1 MTVDPAALLSSADCS
16 MSGLS
21 STGCYNGIQY
31 HCLYN
36 ITHSLAWSPWY
47 PKNCTSPL
55 QINLKS
61 AYEGSPCSIE
71 GSTEC
76 VNDITYQCVYFT
88 TEALTWNQY
97 FTGACNGTTLPIPPQ
112 ILPAGVAPCFPLY
125 QPGTTYTGGTIV
137 SLNSTNYQSKYYT
150 TSSPTQ
156 STDWT
161 SLGPCDATSLT
172 PRYWANWAGYSR
184 PQNNLDKLDL
194 SGFSAINY
202 AFLKPLPDG
211 SVTSF
216 DAYADGIHIPV
227 LNGAVRMKYPN
238 LRTMVSVGG
247 WSGSKDFSTIAG
259 NAAARDTF
267 VKAVRGYID
276 SNGFDGVDID
286 WEYPRGKGLECNT
299 VSGEDPVN
307 YLKLLQALRGE
318 LGSKRAISLAVSVD
332 VSRYVVN
339 GTNYLPLYAKYVSY
353 FQVMAYDFY
362 GSWSPYTDWNSNLNA
377 PSKKDPSQP
386 KANGP
391 VYSISSAIKTY
402 MALKIPKK
410 QIVVGLSFYGRSW
423 QVSPNPPL
431 NGLYQPC
438 AGVKQSSGEC
448 APIIGDVLDVMT
460 YPDACGNQAHS
471 TVWMYMN
478 LRGDSRSGNAGFTQL
493 NAPLAGG
500 PSTASNGWT
509 RRYFKYA
516 EGATLYHPSYRG
528 APTVIMY
535 DDPTSIKAKAG
546 WAKKQGLGG
555 VMAWE
560 IDQDYMGEMIGALRN
575 GWAGK

>member
-61 AYEGSPCSIE
+61 AYQGSPCSIE

-172 PRYWANWAGYSR
+172 PRPFTTPGVVGYWANWAGYSR

-299 VSGEDPVN
+299 VSGEDP
-307 YLKLLQALRGE
+307 
-318 LGSKRAISLAVSVD
+318 AISLAVSVD

-362 GSWSPYTDWNSNLNA
+362 GILDPGAHTQTGTQTKRA
-377 PSKKDPSQP
+377 FQKDPSQP

-410 QIVVGLSFYGRSW
+410 QIV
-423 QVSPNPPL
+423 
-431 NGLYQPC
+431 PC
-438 AGVKQSSGEC
+438 AGVKQSSGAC

-471 TVWMYMN
+471 TVWI
-478 LRGDSRSGNAGFTQL
+478 SGNAGFTQL

-500 PSTASNGWT
+500 PSTASNGWM

-516 EGATLYHPSYRG
+516 EGATLFHPSYRG

-546 WAKKQGLGG
+546 WAKN
-555 VMAWE
+555 
-560 IDQDYMGEMIGALRN
+560 QDYMGEMIGALRN
-575 GWAGK
+575 GWTGK